1 MSELRCKCRNWG
13 ANVGIEEQRGH
24 SYENIFQQ
32 LDLIMSRG
40 SNICTWTSGRGLS
53 NFLIPA
59 LCWMIVW
66 WFHYKF
72 LFAPQFRHLHLNSDI
87 WSNPPKMANF
97 GAQKRGKKRH
107 LPNPYWFGLFA
118 KKRIKIAQ
126 IWPLWRHLHFTA
138 AYMGS
143 PPCTL
148 SQHPNIKETG
158 YSNVLVKSWPWCLTM
173 ASLAWHSNQS
183 CGDPSTLLPIEYWHH
198 SRSVSTNTS
207 RHNSETQL
215 FWSSS
220 QIEAE

>member
-1 MSELRCKCRNWG
+1 MRCRNWG

-40 SNICTWTSGRGLS
+40 SNICTWTSGKGLS

-72 LFAPQFRHLHLNSDI
+72 LSAPQFWHLVKPLKNGQL
-87 WSNPPKMANF
+87 WRPKK
-97 GAQKRGKKRH
+97 GIKGPTKKRH
-107 LPNPYWFGLFA
+107 FPNPYWFGLFA
-118 KKRIKIAQ
+118 KNRIQIAQ

-158 YSNVLVKSWPWCLTM
+158 YSNVLL
-173 ASLAWHSNQS
+173 
-183 CGDPSTLLPIEYWHH
+183 
-198 SRSVSTNTS
+198 
-207 RHNSETQL
+207 
-215 FWSSS
+215 
-220 QIEAE
+220 